1 MKLLNSLSLKSK
13 LILPIVLF
21 TGIIFFATQGTA
33 FVSAFETQKE
43 NLINRVTVL
52 AKGVA
57 YNLQAAILFNDSYSA
72 TEVLD
77 AFSADEEVVR
87 VKLYTA
93 NGQLFA
99 MYEREGTA
107 APVPTERERE
117 EIKNNTFAV
126 ADEYIYLLVPVE
138 MEGEVIAKLRVI
150 ISKQSFQTLYH
161 TALSSSFIFFVLLV
175 VAALVLYMTVDKF
188 IVGPVY
194 NLNMGVHAFINRK
207 RRDITT
213 ENAANDEIGD
223 LVRAFN
229 TMLDRLGQREQ
240 QVAYTLDKLE
250 EEKSFANEVVE
261 TVKHAL
267 IVVDNTGEIVH
278 FNGATCD
285 VFRCTS
291 AFIKGANLDD
301 LIETDDVNF
310 VHQAI
315 HQGQEFTDRQVW
327 IRDVFKQY
335 QLLQVS
341 STKLSKRGQILFA
354 IQDITEVEAA
364 QSRQRLAAGVFENS
378 QDGLMVTNQDDVIT
392 MVNPS
397 VSRLL
402 GYSQEALL
410 GKTPEETFEWQ
421 QFRSLMPTIK
431 DSVHQF
437 GQWQGEIWEK
447 HLFGH
452 MVPMF
457 VKVSKINVKDD
468 EERCDFVYIL
478 SDLSSVK
485 EMERL
490 EYLAHHDSLTGLANR
505 AHLYRVLD
513 ECLKDER
520 EVKNGLALL
529 YLDLDGFKLVNDTYG
544 HDAGDEVLKQVSER
558 LLSQVR
564 SQDLVARL
572 SGDEFVV
579 LLTSTDKASISIL
592 ADRLIGLIQQDIVYR
607 GRILNVGASI
617 GVHYIE
623 QRNVSMDQLLRAADT
638 AMYKA
643 KSLGKGQFVLSENK

>member
-1 MKLLNSLSLKSK
+1 MKLLSNLSLKSK
-13 LILPIVLF
+13 LILPIVIF
-21 TGIIFFATQGTA
+21 TGIIFFTSQGYA
-33 FVSAFETQKE
+33 FFNAVETQRD
-43 NLINRVTVL
+43 NLIDRVSVL

-57 YNLQAAILFNDSYSA
+57 YNLQAAILFNDNYSA
-72 TEVLD
+72 NEVLD

-99 MYEREGTA
+99 MYERDGTA
-107 APVPTERERE
+107 APVPTERERI
-117 EIKNNTFAV
+117 EIRENQFAV
-126 ADEYIYLLVPVE
+126 GDEYIFILVPVD
-138 MEGEVIAKLRVI
+138 MEGETIAKLRVI
-150 ISKQSFQTLYH
+150 VSKDSFQTLYNS
-161 TALSSSFIFFVLLV
+161 ALSNSFIFLVLLV
-175 VAALVLYMTVDKF
+175 SAGFVLYMTVDKF

-194 NLNMGVHAFINRK
+194 NLNLGMNAFINRK
-207 RRDITT
+207 QRDF
-213 ENAANDEIGD
+213 NVLPAANDEIGD

-229 TMLDRLGQREQ
+229 TMLDRLSQREQ

-267 IVVDNTGEIVH
+267 IVVDNKGKIVH

-291 AFIKGANLDD
+291 AFLKGANLED
-301 LIETDDVNF
+301 LIESDEVNI
-310 VHQAI
+310 VHEVI
-315 HQGQEFTDRQVW
+315 NQGLEFTDRKLW
-327 IRDVFKQY
+327 IRDVFKQD
-335 QLLQVS
+335 QLLQIS
-341 STKLSKRGQILFA
+341 CTKLSKAGQILFA

-378 QDGLMVTNQDDVIT
+378 QDGLMVTDQDDVIT

-397 VSRLL
+397 VTRLL

-410 GKTPEETFEWQ
+410 GRKPEDTFEWQ
-421 QFRSLMPTIK
+421 QFCSLMPTIK
-431 DSVHQF
+431 ESVIQY

-452 MVPMF
+452 KVPMF
-457 VKVSKINVKDD
+457 VKVSRILSRENESK
-468 EERCDFVYIL
+468 CDYVYIL

-513 ECLKDER
+513 DSLKDER
-520 EVKNGLALL
+520 QAKSGLALL
-529 YLDLDGFKLVNDTYG
+529 YLDLDGFKQVNDTYG
-544 HDAGDEVLKQVSER
+544 HDAGDEVLKQVAER

-564 SQDLVARL
+564 SNDLVARL

-579 LLTSTDKASISIL
+579 LLTATDRDSIPVL
-592 ADRLIGLIQQDIVYR
+592 AERLIGLIKQDIVYR
-607 GRILNVGASI
+607 GRVLNVGASI
-617 GVHYIE
+617 GVHYVD
-623 QRNVSMDQLLRAADT
+623 QRNVPMDQLIRAADK

-643 KSLGKGQFVLSENK
+643 KSLGKGQFVLSETF

>member
-1 MKLLNSLSLKSK
+1 MTLLNNMSLKSK

-21 TGIIFFATQGTA
+21 SGIIFFSSQGVA
-33 FVSAFETQKE
+33 FFTAFETQKE

-99 MYEREGTA
+99 MYEREGTT

-117 EIKNNTFAV
+117 EIKNHSFSV

-138 MEGEVIAKLRVI
+138 MEGEVIARLRVI
-150 ISKQSFQTLYH
+150 ISKESFQTLYH
-161 TALSSSFIFFVLLV
+161 TALSNSFVFFVLLV

-194 NLNMGVHAFINRK
+194 SLNMGVHAFINQKQRQ
-207 RRDITT
+207 IST
-213 ENAANDEIGD
+213 EQAANDEIGD

-229 TMLDRLGQREQ
+229 TMFNRLGQREQ

-250 EEKSFANEVVE
+250 EEKAFANEVVE

-267 IVVDNTGEIVH
+267 VVVDKTGEIVH
-278 FNGATCD
+278 FNAATCD

-291 AFIKGANLDD
+291 AFLKGANLGE
-301 LIETDDVNF
+301 LIETDEDNF
-310 VHQAI
+310 VQEAI
-315 HQGQEFTDRQVW
+315 KRRLEFTDRQIW

-335 QLLQVS
+335 QLLTIS
-341 STKLSKRGQILFA
+341 CTKLSKRDQILLA
-354 IQDITEVEAA
+354 IQDVTEVEAA
-364 QSRQRLAAGVFENS
+364 LSRQRLAAGVFENS
-378 QDGLMVTNQDDVIT
+378 QDGLIVTDQDDVIT

-397 VSRLL
+397 VTRLL
-402 GYSQEALL
+402 GYRQEALL
-410 GKTPEETFEWQ
+410 GKKPEEVFEWQ

-431 DSVHQF
+431 ASVNQF
-437 GQWQGEIWEK
+437 GQWQGEVWEK
-447 HLFGH
+447 HLYGH
-452 MVPMF
+452 NVPMF
-457 VKVSKINVKDD
+457 AKVSQINASD
-468 EERCDFVYIL
+468 EQTRCDFVYIL

-513 ECLKDER
+513 ECLRDER
-520 EVKNGLALL
+520 ETSNGLALL

-579 LLTSTDKASISIL
+579 LLTSADKSNISVL

-617 GVHYIE
+617 GIHYRE
-623 QRNVSMDQLLRAADT
+623 DRTVSMDQLMRAADT

-643 KSLGKGQFVLSENK
+643 KSLGKGRFVISESK